1 MDDEAGLTTVQLDM
15 EERDGAGV
23 FGEAL
28 PCRAAI
34 LFLCSDAASFVYGAA
49 LDVDGGSMFR

>member
-1 MDDEAGLTTVQLDM
+1 M

-23 FGEAL
+23 FGEPYLA
-28 PCRAAI
+28 AAI
-34 LFLCSDAASFVYGAA
+34 LFLCSDATSFVYGAA